1 MKRKIV
7 FIGIAFIVIG
17 AWIYTALSSFGV
29 EDKSFPKRLIIN
41 EGTVRTEVEVA
52 EALAKEMDF
61 DLEGAYKTGYTP
73 MDVANYL
80 MQVPHTLSITFYDG
94 KFYHGRR
101 TVPYFIPLSICILL
115 ISIGVIMILS
125 GIKAKKS

>member
-1 MKRKIV
+1 MKRNVV
-7 FIGIAFIVIG
+7 FTGIAFIVIG

-29 EDKSFPKRLIIN
+29 EDTSFPKRLIIE
-41 EGTVRTEVEVA
+41 EGTLRTEVEVA
-52 EALAKEMDF
+52 EALSREMGF

-80 MQVPHTLSITFYDG
+80 MQEPHTLPITFHDG

-101 TVPYFIPLSICILL
+101 SVPYFIPLSICILL
-115 ISIGVIMILS
+115 ISTGVIMILF

>member
-29 EDKSFPKRLIIN
+29 EDTSFPKRLVIK
-41 EGTVRTEVEVA
+41 EGTVRTDVEVA
-52 EALAKEMDF
+52 EALAKEMGF

-73 MDVANYL
+73 IDVANYL
-80 MQVPHTLSITFYDG
+80 MQEPHTLSITLYEG